1 MNEYFRE
8 LEDARIRKEL
18 RFQVDDPKCATC
30 CETDIGTLCKPS
42 KHRTAVLCRN
52 CKDRSKTL
60 TARSA
65 ITKLQLFKEA
75 GYSKP
80 ACAVCGEDSIQLL
93 EGDHVENDAN
103 SQLQVP
109 LCLNHHAIKSQS
121 AEVGPMAKL
130 RLRDPNR
137 RALELQAA
145 FEFGAAAILGMIAVW
160 DGANEQTVRA
170 IFFGVISA
178 GLLLWALW
186 NLQADAQFA
195 STYGADYGS
204 MLPTAPILTLPA
216 PNASAS

>member
-1 MNEYFRE
+1 MSDYLRE

-18 RFQVDDPKCATC
+18 RFDVDDPMCVVC
-30 CETDIGTLCKPS
+30 SEMDIGMLCKPND
-42 KHRTAVLCRN
+42 HRRAVLCRN
-52 CKDRSKTL
+52 CNDRKKTM
-60 TARSA
+60 TAKSA
-65 ITKLQLFKEA
+65 KAKARLFEEA

-80 ACAVCGEDSIQLL
+80 SCVVCGEASMQLL
-93 EGDHVENDAN
+93 ERDHVENDAN

-121 AEVGPMAKL
+121 AEVEPTATL

-160 DGANEQTVRA
+160 DGANEQTARA

-186 NLQADAQFA
+186 NVQADAHLV
-195 STYGADYGS
+195 STYGVEYGS
-204 MLPTAPILTLPA
+204 TLPA
-216 PNASAS
+216 APVLELPLPNASAS